1 MQAKNPRKEIF
12 FREGGRGEPPYPPY
26 HKNLG
31 CQGEIAKPG
40 CQGKSFDANFL
51 EKDLASLGSSAYAVR
66 MKIEIDYVDLSI
78 VLASFTTMEKEYESI
93 LSFESTD
100 EKTKEFFREQLSQLR
115 ETRKKFL
122 NK

>member
-1 MQAKNPRKEIF
+1 M
-12 FREGGRGEPPYPPY
+12 GGCLGTADAGEKY
-26 HKNLG
+26 
-31 CQGEIAKPG
+31 
-40 CQGKSFDANFL
+40 F

-100 EKTKEFFREQLSQLR
+100 EKTKEFFKEQLSQLR

>member
-1 MQAKNPRKEIF
+1 VSSKKSPKGDFF

-66 MKIEIDYVDLSI
+66 MNNKIDTNSDLRDLI
-78 VLASFTTMEKEYESI
+78 FMRAEEVAEMNTWC
-93 LSFESTD
+93 D
-100 EKTKEFFREQLSQLR
+100 ELR
-115 ETRKKFL
+115 EACFNAQDEMEQSWDRL
-122 NK
+122 ISWVDSL